1 MVLDVFTF
9 ERGRTEGHSPINIT
23 LRDSIVLS
31 PKQPQLGIQK
41 CGKTS
46 LLIHL
51 LRLQSLYKVI
61 NPPQKSYGL
70 IYWFMSNCRKSIIFT
85 RKVYDVCWTIML
97 TIADMMTPK
106 VGLVLVLAAVTQLSS
121 GMALTSVGVE
131 KCEPSIIPR
140 SVS

>member
-1 MVLDVFTF
+1 M
-9 ERGRTEGHSPINIT
+9 
-23 LRDSIVLS
+23 
-31 PKQPQLGIQK
+31 
-41 CGKTS
+41 
-46 LLIHL
+46 
-51 LRLQSLYKVI
+51 
-61 NPPQKSYGL
+61 
-70 IYWFMSNCRKSIIFT
+70 M
-85 RKVYDVCWTIML
+85 